1 MGIFSKAITNTKNY
15 TFTDD
20 MDFLAA
26 LNLARSDLDPNKL
39 KEAVYF
45 TCMRIM
51 TEAIAKIPIKI
62 YKGDEKDKE
71 HQVYKLLALRPNP
84 YMTPSDYAK
93 AVEFNRLHW
102 GHSVVV
108 IDWNRRTGEL
118 RGLYPLNMQFVKIL
132 VDDASVIKTGK
143 QKSATAKLYYL
154 YTDPTNQQEYLYR
167 SEDVLHFKGFTPDG
181 IIGKSVRSYLG
192 ELLENA
198 QSAQQFTNKHFKEG
212 LMSRVVVQYTGD
224 INETNQKKFQEQFT
238 RLNGG
243 TKNAGKIIPI
253 PLGFQMQSID
263 NKLVDSQFLDLK
275 KLTARE
281 IAAAFGVKP
290 HQINDLEK
298 SSYSAIDA
306 LNQQFYIDTLLPVL
320 TGYEQEYCYKLF
332 DEDELVK
339 QGYRAKFNVDVILRA
354 TLKDRM
360 AAYASGI
367 QNGVLTPADARA
379 KEDLPFINGSDVLL
393 VNGNMIPV
401 QTAAGKGGE
410 NSEE

>member
-1 MGIFSKAITNTKNY
+1 MGIFSKSHRNVKNY
-15 TFTDD
+15 TFTDEA
-20 MDFLAA
+20 DFLAA
-26 LNLARSDLDPNKL
+26 LNLMSQDLDPNKL

-45 TCMRIM
+45 TCMRILM
-51 TEAIAKIPIKI
+51 DSMAKIPVKV
-62 YKGDEKDKE
+62 YKGDEKDKK

-93 AVEFNRLHW
+93 AVEFNRNHW
-102 GHSVVV
+102 GHAVVV
-108 IDWNRRTGEL
+108 IDWSRRTGDM
-118 RGLYPLNMQFVKIL
+118 RGLYPLDMANVSIYI
-132 VDDASVIKTGK
+132 DDASIIKTGRGQSK
-143 QKSATAKLYYL
+143 PRSNVYYV
-154 YTDPTNQQEYLYR
+154 YTDPKTKEEYLYR
-167 SEDVLHFKGFTPDG
+167 SDDVLHFKGFTPDG
-181 IIGKSVRSYLG
+181 IVGKSVRSYLG
-192 ELLENA
+192 ELIENS

-224 INETNQKKFQEQFT
+224 IDEASQKKFQEKFQ

-243 TKNAGKIIPI
+243 TKNAGKVIPI
-253 PLGFQMQSID
+253 PQGFSVQALD

-306 LNQQFYIDTLLPVL
+306 LNQQFYIDTLLPIL
-320 TGYEQEYCYKLF
+320 TAYEQEYCYKLF
-332 DEDELVK
+332 SEEELD
-339 QGYRAKFNVDVILRA
+339 QGYRTKFNVDVILRA

-360 AAYASGI
+360 TAYAQGI

-379 KEDLPFINGSDVLL
+379 KEDLPFINGSDVLM
-393 VNGNMIPV
+393 VNGNMISV
-401 QTAAGKGGE
+401 NAAAKKGGE
-410 NSEE
+410 E